1 MSPVQSVLYSNYSP
15 HTFLVF
21 QASDGHMVRPP
32 GKAVFHLTE
41 GHMPGVQHK
50 VKGSAGEELVHTHIC
65 FAHEL
70 HSHLDCRG
78 AF

>member
-1 MSPVQSVLYSNYSP
+1 MNPVQSVLYSNYSP

-41 GHMPGVQHK
+41 GHMPGLRHK
-50 VKGSAGEELVHTHIC
+50 AQSLKSLTGSSGEELVHTHMLC
-65 FAHEL
+65 T
-70 HSHLDCRG
+70 
-78 AF
+78 